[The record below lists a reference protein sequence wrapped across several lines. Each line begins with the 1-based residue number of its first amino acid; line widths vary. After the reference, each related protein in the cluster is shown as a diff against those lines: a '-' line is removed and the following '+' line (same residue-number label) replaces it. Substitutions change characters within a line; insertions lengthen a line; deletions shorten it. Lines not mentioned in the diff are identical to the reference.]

1 MFMLERVE
9 WIFFDVGSTLINERK
24 VYEHRMRDMAEAT
37 NRAFE
42 QIYDMAISFYKENK
56 KGDLE
61 VAKLLGLPKQK
72 WYFDEEVLYEDAI
85 PCLEQLSKRYKI
97 GIIAN
102 QALGTVERLQ
112 QHGILQFIDLVI
124 ASAEEGVA
132 KPDPRIFQIA
142 LERSGCKP
150 ENAVMI
156 GDRIDNDIEPAKRM
170 GMKTIWIKQGF
181 GGFWNICKEDEAP
194 DNIVNDLAELLELF

>member
-1 MFMLERVE
+1 MFERVE
-9 WIFFDVGSTLINERK
+9 WLFFDVGSTLINERK
-24 VYEHRMRDMAEAT
+24 VYEHRMRDMAETT
-37 NRAFE
+37 NKSFE

-72 WYFDEEVLYEDAI
+72 WYINEEVLYEDAV
-85 PCLEQLSKRYKI
+85 PCLKQLSKKYKI
-97 GIIAN
+97 GVIAN
-102 QALGTVERLQ
+102 QSLGTAERLQ

-156 GDRIDNDIEPAKRM
+156 GDRIDNDIVPAKGI

-181 GGFWNICKEDEAP
+181 GGLWNICTEDEAP
-194 DNIVNDLAELLELF
+194 DNTVNDLAELVELFKL

>member
-1 MFMLERVE
+1 M
-9 WIFFDVGSTLINERK
+9 GSTLINERK
-24 VYEHRMRDMAEAT
+24 VYERRMGDMAEAT
-37 NRAFE
+37 NKSFE
-42 QIYDMAISFYKENK
+42 QIYDMAINFYKENK

-85 PCLEQLSKRYKI
+85 PCLEQLSKKYKI
-97 GIIAN
+97 GVIAN

-112 QHGILQFIDLVI
+112 QHGIQQFIDLVI

-132 KPDPRIFQIA
+132 KPDPRIYQIA

-181 GGFWNICKEDEAP
+181 GGLWNICKEDEAP
-194 DNIVNDLAELLELF
+194 DNIVNDLAELLEFF